1 MEVLKLELEAYIYA
15 IMVFSRVI
23 CPWLAWQE
31 VPLQATTHHWIVLQE
46 IGAAA
51 DCLHTPEST
60 TDTMPRMAWPWQH
73 PPNQNRKSKQCPVF
87 SLSTSATYQYRLR
100 TEIPPPPSFK
110 PPPVCLSMMMLSQA
124 NSQAWTSQNIPSAAT
139 HMFATAADIPSPSP
153 SSLPLLLYR
162 CRHNPCGGG
171 RFARVVVA
179 ACREDIEPSS
189 SLS

>member
-1 MEVLKLELEAYIYA
+1 MPLWYFPELYVPGLLGKRSRCKQQPTIGLSCKRSAQQRIVYI
-15 IMVFSRVI
+15 
-23 CPWLAWQE
+23 
-31 VPLQATTHHWIVLQE
+31 PLNPPPTRCRARHGL
-46 IGAAA
+46 GN
-51 DCLHTPEST
+51 TPQTKTE
-60 TDTMPRMAWPWQH
+60 
-73 PPNQNRKSKQCPVF
+73 KSKQCPVF

-179 ACREDIEPSS
+179 ACRKDIEPSS